1 MPRDPSPLQQSFW
14 WGEEGLLVIV
24 VLLVALVGDGTAPL
38 LPARNFANAWEEVN

>member
-1 MPRDPSPLQQSFW
+1 MPRVPSPLKQSFW
-14 WGEEGLLVIV
+14 WGEGLLVIV